1 MNKEIIYIASFVAG
15 AAIGSV
21 VTWQLLKTKYEQI
34 AQEEIDS
41 MKEFFAEKKK
51 EDELERK
58 SEPRLKEDRD
68 PDGNETPK
76 EERKEMIIVSK
87 EIANKY
93 DYTAHSSTEK
103 KEEEEED
110 MNDLNEP
117 YVIPPEEYGEYMD
130 YEQIELTYFQDG
142 VLTDENYIPIDDIEG
157 TVGIGFEDHFGE
169 YEDDSVYVRN
179 DMRRCEYEILADER
193 NFSDVVAN

>member
-1 MNKEIIYIASFVAG
+1 MSKEIIYIASFVAG

-58 SEPRLKEDRD
+58 SEDQD

-110 MNDLNEP
+110 MNDVNEP

-179 DMRRCEYEILADER
+179 DVRRCEYEILADER

>member
-41 MKEFFAEKKK
+41 MKEFFEEKKK

-58 SEPRLKEDRD
+58 SEDQD

-87 EIANKY
+87 EIANKH

-110 MNDLNEP
+110 MNDVNEP

-179 DMRRCEYEILADER
+179 DVRRCEYEILADER
-193 NFSDVVAN
+193 NFSDAVAN

>member
-58 SEPRLKEDRD
+58 SEDQD

-110 MNDLNEP
+110 MNDVNEP

-179 DMRRCEYEILADER
+179 DVRRCEYEILADER